1 MADHWSDIMAEQ
13 LRPKL
18 CAEQVEWF
26 SFAHL
31 SAALRKAK
39 ADGMREAVNELQL
52 ALNEGRSAQVQVSLM
67 RHRAARIER
76 GEDA

>member
-1 MADHWSDIMAEQ
+1 MDKYWSDKLAEE

-39 ADGMREAVNELQL
+39 ADGMREAGTIVDDMLGKSLSTPVWHKLQST
-52 ALNEGRSAQVQVSLM
+52 AD
-67 RHRAARIER
+67 RIER